1 MSQQGNKFN
10 TKNVKNM
17 YIVKINSY
25 LKNSFKSSGKLDFK
39 IQIIKDTTEGC
50 IKYVKLI
57 VISAGHY
64 WLEFLLKL

>member
-1 MSQQGNKFN
+1 
-10 TKNVKNM
+10 M